1 MLEKNGYLVY
11 TVVGMSMEPLLK
23 QRRDIVDIRAKGAE
37 RFRRYDVVLY
47 KSAGRYVLHRILK
60 VRPDDYVIAGD
71 HNTFLEYGITDEQIL
86 GVMTRIFRDGKER
99 PLNSWKYRLYV
110 HLWCDF
116 YPVRM
121 AILRAKA
128 LARRAKRKLRRM
140 TQKNQ

>member
-37 RFRRYDVVLY
+37 RFHKYDVVLY
-47 KSAGRYVLHRILK
+47 VSGGRYVLHRILK

-71 HNTFLEYGITDEQIL
+71 HNTFLEYGITDDQIL
-86 GVMTRIFRDGKER
+86 GVMTRIIRDGKER
-99 PLNSWKYRLYV
+99 SLTSWKYKAYV

-121 AILRAKA
+121 AILRVKGA
-128 LARRAKRKLRRM
+128 ARRVKRRLGRMRRG
-140 TQKNQ
+140 

>member
-11 TVVGMSMEPLLK
+11 TVVGMSMQPLLK

-37 RFRRYDVVLY
+37 RFHKYDVVLY
-47 KSAGRYVLHRILK
+47 KSGGRYVLHRILK

-86 GVMTRIFRDGKER
+86 GVMTRIIRDGKER
-99 PLNSWKYRLYV
+99 SLSSWKYKAYV

-116 YPVRM
+116 YPIRM
-121 AILRAKA
+121 AILRVKA
-128 LARRAKRKLRRM
+128 IGRRAKRKLKGT
-140 TQKNQ
+140 TQK

>member
-37 RFRRYDVVLY
+37 RFHKYDVVLY
-47 KSAGRYVLHRILK
+47 VSGGRYVLHRILK

-71 HNTFLEYGITDEQIL
+71 HNTFLEYGITDDQIL
-86 GVMTRIFRDGKER
+86 GVMTRIIRDGKER
-99 PLNSWKYRLYV
+99 SLTSWKYKAYV

-121 AILRAKA
+121 GILRVKGA
-128 LARRAKRKLRRM
+128 ARRVKRRLGWMRRG
-140 TQKNQ
+140 